1 MKRICSAV
9 PKIALVIAVL
19 FVASARS
26 LAQDSSLLMLSKNFN
41 GVVTRSAVE
50 IGLTANADCD
60 QTKTFIPENS
70 RLVTQN
76 FALNADSNGVGTFS
90 GTAYIITP
98 AGRVVLRGTLKGT
111 VGINT
116 RCSANRSC
124 RQPWHL
130 EGLFE
135 STPSSMDRAL
145 VRSASDLKMAPMVLN
160 FSGDLNPQSTGS
172 AQIYQGRL
180 DGLVPALPAEV
191 DRITITQ
198 DKLSY
203 VLNEVINATVV
214 NDSPETIQT
223 WDKRSFC
230 GILQLQILDGNQWN
244 DTGFCPLKAPSLPVT
259 IAPGSKFSVQMNPSE
274 SIEPLKV
281 GTYRIALTF
290 MFVTGNIPLSDTFV
304 VYSQQFRLAGQ
315 LPSNQVVINTNKS
328 GYVEQEAVFLRV
340 NNDTSQN
347 VVVYDHQSFCSI
359 VTVQKQEGG
368 QWVNLYECLVA
379 TPSKPVKIASRDEIE
394 LKLPTDDV
402 MTKLGQGTYRLQTT
416 YWNLDANGN
425 PVGNPFN
432 IFSAT
437 FSVTGK

>member
-1 MKRICSAV
+1 MKRICSVV
-9 PKIALVIAVL
+9 PKIVLVVAVL
-19 FVASARS
+19 FVASAQS
-26 LAQDSSLLMLSKNFN
+26 LGQDSSLLMLSKNFN
-41 GVVTRSAVE
+41 GIVTRSAVE

-70 RLVTQN
+70 KLVTQN

-116 RCSANRSC
+116 RCGPHRSC
-124 RQPWHL
+124 RLPGHL

-145 VRSASDLKMAPMVLN
+145 LRSASDVKIAPMMLN
-160 FSGDLNPQSTGS
+160 FSGDLNPQSTAS
-172 AQIYQGRL
+172 TPIYQGRL
-180 DGLVPALPAEV
+180 DGLIPALPAEV

-203 VLNEVINATVV
+203 VLNDAINATVV
-214 NDSPETIQT
+214 NDSSETIQT

-230 GILQLQILDGNQWN
+230 SVLQLQILDGNQWN
-244 DTGFCPLKAPSLPVT
+244 DTGFCPIKAPSLPIT
-259 IAPGSKFSVQMNPSE
+259 IAPGSKFSVQMIPSE
-274 SIEPLKV
+274 IIEPLKV

-290 MFVTGNIPLSDTFV
+290 MFVSGNVPLSDTFV
-304 VYSQQFRLAGQ
+304 VYSQQFQLAGQ
-315 LPSNQVVINTNKS
+315 LPSNQVVLDTSKS

-340 NNDTSQN
+340 NNDTPQN

-368 QWVNLYECLVA
+368 NWVNLYECLLA
-379 TPSKPVKIASRDEIE
+379 TPSKPVKIASRVEIE
-394 LKLPTDDV
+394 LKLPTDEAT
-402 MTKLGQGTYRLQTT
+402 TKLAQGTYRLQTT

-425 PVGNPFN
+425 PTGNPTN
-432 IFSAT
+432 IYSAT